1 MSGAL
6 REVAL
11 AHRWRC
17 WNTGQVPSETH
28 RARVSRRV
36 RRLPLALEAAALL
49 SLASAVVALLPD
61 RRLSRFLGQARQP
74 EADRPRAAPGETSRR
89 VGRAVELVAGRL
101 PWRPKCLPQAIAT
114 RAMLRRRGI
123 PCETH
128 LGVVETRPLAAHA
141 WVTVNGV
148 VVQGGAV
155 AGITEVA
162 AFR

>member
-1 MSGAL
+1 M
-6 REVAL
+6 
-11 AHRWRC
+11 
-17 WNTGQVPSETH
+17 PSETH
-28 RARVSRRV
+28 RAKLPRVV

-49 SLASAVVALLPD
+49 TVASTVVALLPD
-61 RRLSRFLGQARQP
+61 RRLSGLLGHARRP
-74 EADRPRAAPGETSRR
+74 EANRPRAAPGEASRR
-89 VGRAVELVAGRL
+89 VGRAVELVAARL
-101 PWRPKCLPQAIAT
+101 PWRPTCLPQAIAT

-148 VVQGGAV
+148 VVQGGTV